1 VSARSLELAR
11 LAAASDKPAVTPA
24 TQPTPFAGLVQGD
37 VFDATAARVAGQG
50 DLSFRQALTGSAL
63 SDAARLNQFT
73 PNQNLAARELAGRQ
87 LSEALGQ
94 RLAANIA
101 AGHYRLTFNVHP
113 RELGAIDVVMEMRDG
128 RLDAQINTSNA
139 VTRELLG
146 DSLPR
151 LRDAL
156 QQSGVNLAH
165 LHVGS
170 DTQQGQS
177 QGREASTNNASAQD
191 QDKMPLAHAESD
203 TVSEDLELGLDLDS
217 IDFWA

>member
-1 VSARSLELAR
+1 
-11 LAAASDKPAVTPA
+11 
-24 TQPTPFAGLVQGD
+24 
-37 VFDATAARVAGQG
+37 
-50 DLSFRQALTGSAL
+50 
-63 SDAARLNQFT
+63 
-73 PNQNLAARELAGRQ
+73 
-87 LSEALGQ
+87 
-94 RLAANIA
+94 
-101 AGHYRLTFNVHP
+101 
-113 RELGAIDVVMEMRDG
+113 MEMRDG

-156 QQSGVNLAH
+156 QQSGVNLAQ
-165 LHVGS
+165 LQVGS

-177 QGREASTNNASAQD
+177 QGREASTNNAGAQT
-191 QDKMPLAHAESD
+191 QDEMSLADAGVD

>member
-1 VSARSLELAR
+1 MVLIERKTLDDWRS
-11 LAAASDKPAVTPA
+11 S
-24 TQPTPFAGLVQGD
+24 
-37 VFDATAARVAGQG
+37 
-50 DLSFRQALTGSAL
+50 
-63 SDAARLNQFT
+63 
-73 PNQNLAARELAGRQ
+73 
-87 LSEALGQ
+87 
-94 RLAANIA
+94 I
-101 AGHYRLTFNVHP
+101 
-113 RELGAIDVVMEMRDG
+113 IDG

-165 LHVGS
+165 LNVGS

-177 QGREASTNNASAQD
+177 QGREASTNNTGAQD
-191 QDKMPLAHAESD
+191 QDKMSLAHAGSD

>member
-1 VSARSLELAR
+1 
-11 LAAASDKPAVTPA
+11 
-24 TQPTPFAGLVQGD
+24 
-37 VFDATAARVAGQG
+37 
-50 DLSFRQALTGSAL
+50 
-63 SDAARLNQFT
+63 
-73 PNQNLAARELAGRQ
+73 
-87 LSEALGQ
+87 
-94 RLAANIA
+94 
-101 AGHYRLTFNVHP
+101 
-113 RELGAIDVVMEMRDG
+113 MEMRDG

-170 DTQQGQS
+170 DAQQGQS
-177 QGREASTNNASAQD
+177 QGRERSTNNAGAQD
-191 QDKMPLAHAESD
+191 QDEMPLAHAGSD